1 MSEGK
6 KVNGESVIKNQ
17 SEFGE
22 FSKESSQSSSS
33 KRSSG
38 LKMPEINF
46 ATFIFSLNS
55 SALVHLG
62 IIDDPAS
69 GSKSKNIAMA
79 KQTIDILAMLQK
91 KTLGNLSSDE
101 ENMLKSMLYD
111 LRILYVKEKG

>member
-17 SEFGE
+17 TDSDK

-33 KRSSG
+33 RGSCGSS
-38 LKMPEINF
+38 MPEINF

-69 GSKSKNIAMA
+69 GSNSKNIAMA
-79 KQTIDILAMLQK
+79 KQTIDILAMLQE